1 MVVASDVLES
11 GWFGL
16 RSGSVSVAFG
26 LIGEED
32 DETGFASQIVLLLLL
47 EFGIVGALAIST
59 STVCD
64 CFLDLPSSIEHERW
78 IDEGSSV

>member
-16 RSGSVSVAFG
+16 GSASVSVAFG
-26 LIGEED
+26 LTGEEE
-32 DETGFASQIVLLLLL
+32 DEAGFVSQIVLLLL
-47 EFGIVGALAIST
+47 EFGVVGALAISI

-64 CFLDLPSSIEHERW
+64 CFLDLPCWIEHERW